1 MAVLAKKRSSK
12 SKRRNLLFEKVMAMI
27 TVANLGLVLFD
38 LSYIPWRN
46 FYLFN
51 IGGVRVELFGFQA
64 QIPRLTDIYDPIK
77 GIEPY
82 RDTVAYLEKVEQLK
96 AQVADQGLR
105 SPQVTATLAE
115 LRELSDQMVDTNP
128 FAWLT

>member
-1 MAVLAKKRSSK
+1 MAVPAKKRSPK
-12 SKRRNLLFEKVMAMI
+12 SNRQNLLFEKVMALI

-51 IGGVRVELFGFQA
+51 IGGFRVELFGFQA
-64 QIPRLTDIYDPIK
+64 QVPRITDIYDPIK

-82 RDTVAYLEKVEQLK
+82 QDTVIYH
-96 AQVADQGLR
+96 
-105 SPQVTATLAE
+105 
-115 LRELSDQMVDTNP
+115 P
-128 FAWLT
+128 FSVNTSICGITFKSI